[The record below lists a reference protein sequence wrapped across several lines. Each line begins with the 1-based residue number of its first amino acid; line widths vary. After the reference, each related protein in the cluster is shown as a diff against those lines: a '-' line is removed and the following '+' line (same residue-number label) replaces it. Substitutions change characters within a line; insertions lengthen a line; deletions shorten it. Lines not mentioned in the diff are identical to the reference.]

1 MGRQIGLREQ
11 LDRLKSTMQELQL
24 GPQSAHLPFVL
35 DIIANWP
42 GHISEGE
49 VVEIEG
55 LIGKCFQLTPEVVKE
70 RMKAGDGVKPI
81 NKSFEDVA
89 PTNGWFGAYLE
100 ETLPSESPT
109 VFHFV
114 CAAVALGALTDR
126 RFWLSQGHYKLFPNI
141 NAMLI
146 APTGRCRKTAAIN
159 IMYDIL
165 MEAGY
170 EKFILGMTTPEA
182 FVMDIGAND
191 PASCLIVGREMAAF
205 FRKAKYLEGMV
216 PLFTDLMD
224 CPPQWRSLTIGRGK
238 LVLKNVM
245 LSGIYGT
252 TMDWVNTNLP
262 PDVFGGG
269 FMRRHII
276 THQERTT
283 RVSPRPA
290 DMTAAKKR
298 LSDSLRLITEGFNEF
313 LFEPDAQ
320 SWYDDWYVKQHH
332 ANTGEGDERM
342 EGYLQS
348 KPDHV
353 IRLAMSLQI
362 SSGKRVLTT
371 EALQQSL
378 AILDWLEQ
386 YLPKAFSSMAAS
398 VVGELEEKILRAI
411 RNSSGRMSHSDLVRR
426 MSKYVTADKLAQM
439 INTLKEGEMVEERP
453 RSAMEPRSYYLTK
466 RARGGG

>member
-1 MGRQIGLREQ
+1 MGRISLRDQ
-11 LDRLKSTMQELQL
+11 LDKLKATLQELKL
-24 GPQSAHLPFVL
+24 EPESAHLPFVL
-35 DIIANWP
+35 DIINNWP

-49 VVEIEG
+49 TIEIEG
-55 LIGKCFQLTPEVVKE
+55 LISKCFQLDLSVVKE
-70 RMKAGDGVKPI
+70 RMKSTDGA
-81 NKSFEDVA
+81 KSISKAFEDVA
-89 PTNGWFGAYLE
+89 PTTGWFGAYLE

-114 CAAVALGALTDR
+114 CAAVALGALSDR
-126 RFWLSQGHYKLFPNI
+126 RFWLSQGHYRLYPNI

-159 IMYDIL
+159 IMYDVL

-205 FRKAKYLEGMV
+205 FRKAKYLEGMI
-216 PLFTDLMD
+216 PLFTDLID
-224 CPPQWRSLTIGRGK
+224 SPPQWRSLTIGRGK

-283 RVSPRPA
+283 RISPRPA

-298 LSDSLRLITEGFNEF
+298 LADGLRLICEGFNEF
-313 LFEPDAQ
+313 VFEAEAQ
-320 SWYDDWYVKQHH
+320 AWYDNWYIQQHH

-353 IRLAMSLQI
+353 LRLAMSLQM
-362 SSGKRVLTT
+362 SEGKRILTP
-371 EALQQSL
+371 EALQKSL

-386 YLPKAFSSMAAS
+386 YLPKAFSSMASSA
-398 VVGELEEKILRAI
+398 VGELEEKILRAL
-411 RNSSGRMSHSDLVRR
+411 RNAGGRMSHSDLVRR
-426 MSKYVTADKLAQM
+426 MSKYVTASKLSEM
-439 INTLKEGEMVEERP
+439 VNTLKEGELVEERP
-453 RSAMEPRSYYLTK
+453 RSAMEPRSYYLSK
-466 RARGGG
+466 RAKAGG